1 MHRVHNTSVHNTS
14 VHNTRVHNFSAGPSQ
29 LPLPVLEQVQEE
41 LLDIQGI
48 GASIMEISHRG
59 SVFGPIYD
67 QVRERLR
74 KALGL
79 DDSWHVGFVTG
90 GATMQFGHIPLN
102 FLSDTGRAAY
112 FHTGTWSKKAIADA
126 KLFGH
131 VDLPFDSSASDF
143 DHVPEPDETFG
154 LDPSTRYA
162 HFTSNNTIVGTQY
175 TSEPD
180 TGDIPLVCD
189 ASSDFLSRPI
199 DVDRYGMIYAGAQ
212 KNVGPAG
219 VTIVCI
225 RDSFLTSTK
234 VADRA
239 IPALMNYE
247 PHLDK
252 MPNTPPV
259 FPIYMVNL
267 VLEWLLEQGG
277 VTAMQKHSVEKASL
291 VYDEIDKDDFYRGT
305 AQRRSRSL
313 MNIPFRLA
321 NEDAETHFIEQAEA
335 AGLHGLKG
343 HRFVGGMRA
352 SIYNAC
358 PVESVKALVD
368 FMAEYRR
375 VHG

>member
-1 MHRVHNTSVHNTS
+1 MHRVHNY
-14 VHNTRVHNFSAGPSQ
+14 RVHNFSAGPSQ
-29 LPLPVLEQVQEE
+29 LPLSVLEQVQDE
-41 LLDIQGI
+41 LLDIQGM

-59 SVFGPIYD
+59 KVFEPIYD

-79 DDSWHVGFVTG
+79 DESWRVGFVTG
-90 GATMQFGHIPLN
+90 GATMQFGLIPMN
-102 FLSDTGRAAY
+102 FLAETGRAAY

-126 KLFGH
+126 RLYGQ
-131 VDLPFDSSASDF
+131 VDLPFDSSESDF
-143 DHVPEPDETFG
+143 DHVPHPGQSFE
-154 LDPSTRYA
+154 LDPDTRYA
-162 HFTSNNTIVGTQY
+162 HFTSNNTIVGTQFA
-175 TSEPD
+175 SEPD
-180 TGDIPLVCD
+180 TGSIPLVCD

-225 RDSFLTSTK
+225 RDSFLASNK
-234 VADRA
+234 VSDRA

-247 PHLDK
+247 QHLDQ

-277 VTAMQKHSVEKASL
+277 VTAMQEKSGAKAAL
-291 VYDEIDKDDFYRGT
+291 LYDEIDKDDYYRGT
-305 AQRRSRSL
+305 AQKESRSV
-313 MNIPFRLA
+313 MNIPFRLS
-321 NEDAETHFIEQAEA
+321 NEEAEAHFIKQAEA

-358 PVESVKALVD
+358 PIESVKALVD

-375 VHG
+375 VNG

>member
-1 MHRVHNTSVHNTS
+1 MH
-14 VHNTRVHNFSAGPSQ
+14 RVHNFSAGPSQ
-29 LPLPVLEQVQEE
+29 LPLPVLKEVQEE
-41 LLDIQGI
+41 LLDIQGM

-59 SVFGPIYD
+59 KIFGPIYD

-74 KALGL
+74 EALGL
-79 DDSWHVGFVTG
+79 DDSWRVGFVTG
-90 GATMQFGHIPLN
+90 GATMQFGLIPMN
-102 FLSDTGRAAY
+102 FLSQDGRAAY

-126 KLFGH
+126 KLFGK
-131 VDLPFDSSASDF
+131 VDLPFDSSESDF
-143 DHVPEPDETFG
+143 DHVPPPGATFT
-154 LDPSTRYA
+154 LDSSTRYA
-162 HFTSNNTIVGTQY
+162 HFTSNNTIVGTQFA
-175 TSEPD
+175 SEPD
-180 TGDIPLVCD
+180 TGGIPLVCD

-225 RDSFLTSTK
+225 RDSFLASNK
-234 VADRA
+234 VSDRA

-247 PHLDK
+247 QHLDQ

-267 VLEWLLEQGG
+267 VLGWLLEQGG
-277 VTAMQKHSVEKASL
+277 VTAMQEKSGAKAAL
-291 VYDEIDKDDFYRGT
+291 LYDEIDKDDYYRGT
-305 AQRRSRSL
+305 AQKESRSV
-313 MNIPFRLA
+313 MNVPFRLTDEA
-321 NEDAETHFIEQAEA
+321 AEAHFIEKAEA

-358 PVESVKALVD
+358 PMESVQALVD
-368 FMAEYRR
+368 FMDEYRR
-375 VHG
+375 THG